1 MNPFRVI
8 RMISICIVLFLVGA
22 PILGYGYVMGSSAYR
37 IDSDSINVGGLS
49 FSTSTNYSLGST
61 VGEIATGYSSSSI
74 YSMSAGFWTPD
85 DIYISISSPS
95 DANVGAISGL
105 LGGVGNASSTWIVTT
120 NNPDGYQL
128 NAVAST
134 EPAMRSPIS
143 SIADYD
149 PVTSDPDYTFTVASS
164 DARFG
169 FSVEGAHTTQRFKDD
184 GNDCG
189 VGSSNGTDTCWDGF
203 STTTKAIAT
212 SGSGNHPSG
221 TATILKYRV
230 EIGNAFI
237 QEASSL
243 YEASI
248 TVTATAL

>member
-1 MNPFRVI
+1 MNSLRVI

-61 VGEIATGYSSSSI
+61 VGEIATGYASSSV
-74 YSMSAGFWTPD
+74 YSMSAGFWNPD

-134 EPAMRSPIS
+134 DPAMKSPIS
-143 SIADYD
+143 GIADYD
-149 PVTSDPDYTFTVASS
+149 PVTSDPDYVFTVANN

-184 GNDCG
+184 GNNCG
-189 VGSSNGTDTCWDGF
+189 VGSNNGVDTCWDGF

-212 SGSGNHPSG
+212 SGSGNHPLG

-230 EIGNAFI
+230 QIGNSFI

>member
-1 MNPFRVI
+1 
-8 RMISICIVLFLVGA
+8 MISMCITLFLVSA
-22 PILGYGYVMGSSAYR
+22 PIIGYGYVMGSGTYR
-37 IDSDSINVGGLS
+37 IDSDSVNVGGLS
-49 FSTSTNYSLGST
+49 FSTSSNYSLGST
-61 VGEIATGYSSSSI
+61 VGEIATGYSSSSV
-74 YSMSAGFWTPD
+74 YSMSAGYWTPD

-95 DANVGAISGL
+95 DTNIGAISGL

-128 NAVAST
+128 NVVAST
-134 EPAMRSPIS
+134 DPAMKSPIAG
-143 SIADYD
+143 IPDYD
-149 PVTSDPDYTFTVASS
+149 PSTSDPDYAFTVASNE
-164 DARFG
+164 ARFG
-169 FSVEGAHTTQRFKDD
+169 FSVEGAHTTARFKDN
-184 GNDCG
+184 GSSCG
-189 VGSSNGTDTCWDGF
+189 VGSSNAIDACWDGF
-203 STTTKAIAT
+203 STTTKVVAS